1 MKYII
6 TSIIL
11 ILIDYI
17 YLINISNQFN
27 KMINN
32 IQNEDISVKFTSVI
46 LCYIF
51 LIIGINYFII
61 KDNKTPNESFLLGAI
76 IYGVYATTNYALIN
90 NWEPKIALIDTIWGG
105 ILFYLT
111 TYISYYISNKYL

>member
-1 MKYII
+1 MPDTKAPII
-6 TSIIL
+6 IWINKSKRKKSGKIL
-11 ILIDYI
+11 
-17 YLINISNQFN
+17 
-27 KMINN
+27 
-32 IQNEDISVKFTSVI
+32 
-46 LCYIF
+46 
-51 LIIGINYFII
+51 FI
-61 KDNKTPNESFLLGAI
+61 FLLGAI